1 MKQCDG
7 SINAFRLL
15 GEDWEL
21 NAEFIVGMESLVC
34 HLCRYKDTD
43 INKVR
48 KKMFDKKILL
58 GRKSH
63 GSILI
68 TTLQVHI
75 SAHLALELSRKELK
89 MLFTQCS
96 QTPKH
101 NGEWLDRKE

>member
-15 GEDWEL
+15 GEDCEL

-34 HLCRYKDTD
+34 HLCRYNDTD

-48 KKMFDKKILL
+48 KMFDKKFLL

-68 TTLQVHI
+68 TNLQVHI